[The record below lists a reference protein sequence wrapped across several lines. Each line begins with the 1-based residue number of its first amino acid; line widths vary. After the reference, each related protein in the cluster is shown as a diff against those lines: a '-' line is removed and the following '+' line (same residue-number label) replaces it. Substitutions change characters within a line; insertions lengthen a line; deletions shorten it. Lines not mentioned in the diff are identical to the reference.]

1 MKITVFD
8 RILTVLLS
16 LVLLA
21 ASVMLIAY
29 ATNLISLESIY
40 AAVTLVFG
48 NTSLKPMLI
57 IGAVGALLLI
67 IAIRLIVACC
77 SGKRTPPVPT
87 SVLVRTSEYGMT
99 NITLAAID
107 SMVQRCCRTMQQI
120 KDCTTSVLPSGSG
133 ISVALRLVLMPDVA
147 VPEFSEA
154 LQKNVKDT
162 VEGLAGV
169 EVNNVSVLIVEPP
182 KQNVRNA
189 SAQ

>member
-1 MKITVFD
+1 MKISVFD

-29 ATNLISLESIY
+29 AANLISLESIY

-87 SVLVRTSEYGMT
+87 DRKSVV
-99 NITLAAID
+99 
-107 SMVQRCCRTMQQI
+107 
-120 KDCTTSVLPSGSG
+120 
-133 ISVALRLVLMPDVA
+133 
-147 VPEFSEA
+147 
-154 LQKNVKDT
+154 
-162 VEGLAGV
+162 
-169 EVNNVSVLIVEPP
+169 
-182 KQNVRNA
+182 
-189 SAQ
+189 

>member
-1 MKITVFD
+1 MIQ
-8 RILTVLLS
+8 
-16 LVLLA
+16 
-21 ASVMLIAY
+21 
-29 ATNLISLESIY
+29 N
-40 AAVTLVFG
+40 
-48 NTSLKPMLI
+48 
-57 IGAVGALLLI
+57 
-67 IAIRLIVACC
+67 IR
-77 SGKRTPPVPT
+77 PT
-87 SVLVRTSEYGMT
+87 SK
-99 NITLAAID
+99 AALKMQCLYSCGGDID
-107 SMVQRCCRTMQQI
+107 KAAKLYEFMIKDMENLPMFDVQQPTTMQQI

>member
-1 MKITVFD
+1 MKISVFD

-29 ATNLISLESIY
+29 AANLISLESIY

-133 ISVALRLVLMPDVA
+133 ISVVLMPDVA